1 VAPKTYKNKG
11 VCHNTLKGPLPFT
24 YKEFLMAKEELWTL
38 KNISPCILGSS
49 PTPFSFAKLKSKPYS
64 KIPFI
69 GEPWCVL
76 CVSTSKEMMNM

>member
-1 VAPKTYKNKG
+1 MDTQ
-11 VCHNTLKGPLPFT
+11 
-24 YKEFLMAKEELWTL
+24 
-38 KNISPCILGSS
+38 NISPCILGSS